1 MANQIRN
8 IAQTVQEREII
19 KTAPDVVIYVEGR
32 PYLINPYINLKSSKN
47 QSDGQYT
54 IVPFNDY
61 VDSFTV
67 AYQVDNLIPS
77 GSFTMSVPAAQKYL
91 FLAPGGNNIIE
102 PMQQVQVFAKGYFP
116 SQNGNTLYYRV
127 FKGLISSVSHSDT
140 GTSVQ
145 ISVSC
150 LGMLHFLDLMY
161 VDLSPANMTN
171 SPLGPTAFSTNQYS
185 MNPYQMLADTFLR
198 AVTPEGFQLASI
210 QQDNIQNNTSDWADA
225 VKAGYINRWQII
237 LTNIMRDVRIL
248 GYAVQDATK
257 TNPTGTELEGYD
269 PSLYHETFTKE
280 SDDALGQMALNM
292 RSAQNSRVPQKSVI
306 DQKND
311 ASFYVDIMRKYL
323 PDYSIGNLQLIG
335 GKIVSRTERLRTVVN
350 LIAYEGYQ
358 DLDGAIIF
366 KPPFYNLDVNNDN
379 LGTLPNL
386 SGTATSGTS
395 GALSAASY
403 IRPNAN
409 PFVVYLSEI
418 ENETETEDEGNVR
431 ATRMQ
436 IQPDWLSEFHG
447 LGDSS
452 NILPIADHID
462 IPKLA
467 KFGLREQPPRQLSYL
482 AAGDKLYMYAYAVS
496 ELNRANR
503 GYRTYSFTIPI
514 RPELRLGFPM
524 YIPHR
529 DMYGYIN
536 SINISYQQAGTAT
549 MHITLDTLR
558 KRLLVPGYT
567 DITDEK
573 GQQKKVITYQSQP
586 NLVMQWTVPPGSS
599 PNPTPATPAT
609 PPPLPATVVPATGG
623 YSNPAASKG
632 GTGASVVG
640 KISSNPVVNQVN
652 NPATIPQ
659 VEKTPFHPQEWEYI
673 MHQKEKLGSLF
684 ATRFDTK
691 TKSFRVQNDKAT
703 ADDAKGIADSGST
716 SSTGIQVG
724 QPFFSKDNWG
734 EGINIWY
741 YHKILTT
748 QPYTD
753 EKGYEVITPFPWGR
767 WQDVNTAIRES
778 RLGILSNT
786 ANIQGAGNVQAMNV
800 FLFAG
805 LATPNSGDITT
816 ALNTALSSGL
826 GVTVN
831 GLPATGYDSVELD
844 SVIELVTPQPGD
856 VGSDDALTNYTQ
868 PDMQKQSAISDITN
882 IQQRINTFITGG
894 ATLPDSQ
901 PLKGAKS
908 IVTPSPT
915 APALRTPGAP
925 FTIPAAEPGSG
936 DEPIAG

>member
-8 IAQTVQEREII
+8 VLQTCQEREII
-19 KTAPDVVIYVEGR
+19 KTAPDVVLYIEGR

-77 GSFTMSVPAAQKYL
+77 ASFTMSVPAAQKYL

-116 SQNGNTLYYRV
+116 AQNGNTLYYRV
-127 FKGLISSVSHSDT
+127 FKGLITNVSHSDT

-161 VDLSPANMTN
+161 VDLGPASLTN
-171 SPLGPTAFSTNQYS
+171 SPLGPTAYNTNQYA
-185 MNPYQMLADTFLR
+185 MNPYQILADTFLR

-225 VKAGYINRWQII
+225 VRAGYINRWQIV

-248 GYAVQDATK
+248 GYTVQDAAGLT
-257 TNPTGTELEGYD
+257 TAGGEGYD
-269 PSLYHETFTKE
+269 PSIYHETFTKE
-280 SDDALGQMALNM
+280 SEDAVGQMAFNM
-292 RSAQNSRVPQKSVI
+292 RSAQNSRVPQKSLV
-306 DQKND
+306 DQKMD
-311 ASFYVDIMRKYL
+311 ANFYVDIMRKYL
-323 PDYSIGNLQLIG
+323 PDYSIGNIQLVG

-350 LIAYEGYQ
+350 LIGYEGYQ

-386 SGTATSGTS
+386 SGSATSGTS

-403 IRPNAN
+403 IRSNAN

-431 ATRMQ
+431 VTRMQ
-436 IQPDWLSEFHG
+436 IQPDWLSNFHFG
-447 LGDSS
+447 SAS
-452 NILPIADHID
+452 NILPVADHID

-482 AAGDKLYMYAYAVS
+482 GEADKIWMYAYAVS

-536 SINISYQQAGTAT
+536 SINITYQQGGTAT
-549 MHITLDTLR
+549 MHIALDTLR

-586 NLVMQWTVPPGSS
+586 NLVMQWTVPPGTN
-599 PNPTPATPAT
+599 PNPAPATPAT
-609 PPPLPATVVPATGG
+609 TPPLPATVVPATGG
-623 YSNPAASKG
+623 YSNPNASKG
-632 GTGASVVG
+632 GTGASVTG
-640 KISSNPVVNQVN
+640 QISSNPVVNQVN
-652 NPATIPQ
+652 NPATVPQ
-659 VEKTPFHPQEWEYI
+659 TPQTPFHPQEWEYI

-691 TKSFRVQNDKAT
+691 TKSFRVQNDVAT
-703 ADDAKGIADSGST
+703 ADDATMIADGGGKV
-716 SSTGIQVG
+716 STGIVVDG
-724 QPFFSKDNWG
+724 KSPFFSKDNWG
-734 EGINIWY
+734 NGINIWY

-778 RLGILSNT
+778 RLGILANT
-786 ANIQGAGNVQAMNV
+786 SNIQGAGNVQAMNV

-805 LATPNSGDITT
+805 LATPNSNDIST
-816 ALNTALSSGL
+816 ALNAALPGSAL
-826 GVTVN
+826 DLTVN
-831 GLPATGYDSVELD
+831 GLSATGYDSVELD

-856 VGSDDALTNYTQ
+856 VGSDDILTNYTQ
-868 PDMQKQSAISDITN
+868 PDMQSQSPISDITT
-882 IQQRINTFITGG
+882 IEQRINTFITGG
-894 ATLPDSQ
+894 ATLPNSQ
-901 PLKGAKS
+901 PLKGAKNVV
-908 IVTPSPT
+908 IPSPP
-915 APALRTPGAP
+915 APKFKIPG
-925 FTIPAAEPGSG
+925 IG
-936 DEPIAG
+936 

>member
-8 IAQTVQEREII
+8 VLQTCQEREII
-19 KTAPDVVIYVEGR
+19 KTAPDVVLYIEGR

-54 IVPFNDY
+54 LVPFNDY

-67 AYQVDNLIPS
+67 TYQVDNLIPS
-77 GSFTMSVPAAQKYL
+77 GSFSLSIPAAQKYL
-91 FLAPGGNNIIE
+91 FQAPGGNNIIE

-116 SQNGNTLYYRV
+116 AQNGNTLYYRV
-127 FKGLISSVSHSDT
+127 FKGLISSVSHTDT
-140 GTSVQ
+140 GTSLQ
-145 ISVSC
+145 ISVNC

-161 VDLSPANMTN
+161 VDLAPSAITN
-171 SPLGPTAFSTNQYS
+171 SPLGPTAFNTNQYA
-185 MNPYQMLADTFLR
+185 MNPYVMLADTFLR
-198 AVTPEGFQLASI
+198 AVTPEGFQLGSI
-210 QQDNIQNNTSDWADA
+210 QQDNIQNNTSDWSQA
-225 VKAGYINRWQII
+225 VRAGYINRWQII

-248 GYAVQDATK
+248 GYSLNSLET
-257 TNPTGTELEGYD
+257 EGYD
-269 PSLYHETFTKE
+269 PTTYHESFTKE
-280 SDDALGQMALNM
+280 SDDAVGQMAFNM
-292 RSAQNSRVPQKSVI
+292 RSSQNSRIPQKSQL
-306 DQKND
+306 DQMMDSN
-311 ASFYVDIMRKYL
+311 FFVDIMRKYH
-323 PDYSIGNLQLIG
+323 PDFSVNNIQPLG
-335 GKIVSRTERLRTVVN
+335 GKIVSIAN
-350 LIAYEGYQ
+350 LICYEGYQ

-386 SGTATSGTS
+386 SGSSTSGTS

-418 ENETETEDEGNVR
+418 ENETETEDESNVR
-431 ATRMQ
+431 ITRML
-436 IQPDWLSEFHG
+436 IQPDWLPGFHG
-447 LGDSS
+447 LGSS
-452 NILPIADHID
+452 DQVLPIVDHID

-467 KFGLREQPPRQLSYL
+467 KFGLREQPPRLL
-482 AAGDKLYMYAYAVS
+482 PLLGAADKIAMYAYAVS

-503 GYRTYSFTIPI
+503 GYRTYTFTIPI

-586 NLVMQWTVPPGSS
+586 NLVMEWTVPPGTS
-599 PNPTPATPAT
+599 PNSTPATPAT
-609 PPPLPATVVPATGG
+609 LPTLPATVVPATGG

-632 GTGASVVG
+632 GTGASIAG
-640 KISSNPVVNQVN
+640 QISSNPVVNQVN

-659 VEKTPFHPQEWEYI
+659 TPKTPFHPQEWEYI
-673 MHQKEKLGSLF
+673 MHQKEKLGTLF

-703 ADDAKGIADSGST
+703 ADDAKGIADNGST

-734 EGINIWY
+734 NGINIWY
-741 YHKILTT
+741 YHKILVS

-767 WQDVNTAIRES
+767 WQDVNTTIRES
-778 RLGILSNT
+778 RLGILSNS
-786 ANIQGAGNVQAMNV
+786 ANIQGVGNVQAMNV

-805 LATPNSGDITT
+805 LATPNSNDIST
-816 ALNTALSSGL
+816 ALKAALPGSAL
-826 GVTVN
+826 DLTVN
-831 GLPATGYDSVELD
+831 GLSATGYDSVELD

-856 VGSDDALTNYTQ
+856 VGSDDILTNSTQ
-868 PDMQKQSAISDITN
+868 PDMQNQSPVSDITA
-882 IQQRINTFITGG
+882 IQQRINTFVTGG
-894 ATLPDSQ
+894 ATLPNSQ

-908 IVTPSPT
+908 TVTPSPT

-936 DEPIAG
+936 EAPIAG